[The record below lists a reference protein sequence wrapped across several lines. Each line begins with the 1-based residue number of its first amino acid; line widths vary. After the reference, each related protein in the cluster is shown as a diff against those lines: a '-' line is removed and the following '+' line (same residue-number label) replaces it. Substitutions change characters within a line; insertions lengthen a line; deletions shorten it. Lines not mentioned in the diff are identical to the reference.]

1 MKRILLGLAMVAT
14 VAGIAQQIP
23 DKENPGSLFRQDYV
37 NPLTDRV
44 ARRPGDI
51 LTVIV
56 QEQSISEYSAAT
68 QTSKS
73 DKAGFTPNFVV
84 DILTRL
90 FRPFSASTNASTKGD
105 GKTTHKMKMDSRLSV
120 VVKQVMPNGNLVIE
134 GHKSLT
140 TNKDNE
146 TIVLSG
152 VVRPFDIKSDN
163 TVLSTQIAEAQIS
176 MAGKGQIQDRQRK
189 GLLNQLLDWLF

>member
-1 MKRILLGLAMVAT
+1 MLAIAMLVT
-14 VAGIAQQIP
+14 VAGIAQQSP
-23 DKENPGSLFRQDYV
+23 EKSNPGSLFTPNYI
-37 NPLTDRV
+37 NPLSDRV
-44 ARRPGDI
+44 ARQVGDI

-56 QEQSISEYSAAT
+56 QEQSIAEYSAAT

-73 DKAGFTPNFVV
+73 DKAGFSPNFVV

-90 FRPFSASTNASTKGD
+90 FRPFSAGANASTKGD
-105 GKTTHKMKMDSRLSV
+105 GKTTHKMKMDSRMSV
-120 VVKQVMPNGNLVIE
+120 VVKQVLPNGTLVVE
-134 GHKSLT
+134 GHRSLT

-146 TIVLSG
+146 TITLTG
-152 VVRPFDIKSDN
+152 LVRPFDIKSDN

-189 GLLNQLLDWLF
+189 GLINQLLDWLF

>member
-1 MKRILLGLAMVAT
+1 MKKVMLTLTLLVT
-14 VAGIAQQIP
+14 VAGIAQQTP
-23 DKENPGSLFRQDYV
+23 EKENPGSLFKAGYT

-44 ARRPGDI
+44 ARQVGDI

-56 QEQSISEYSAAT
+56 QEQSIAEYSAAT

-73 DKAGFTPNFVV
+73 DKAGFSPNFVV
-84 DILTRL
+84 DILSRL
-90 FRPFSASTNASTKGD
+90 FRPFSVGSNASTKGD
-105 GKTTHKMKMDSRLSV
+105 GKTTHKMKMDSRMSV
-120 VVKQVMPNGNLVIE
+120 VVKQVLPNGNLVVE
-134 GHKSLT
+134 GHRSLT

-146 TIVLSG
+146 TITLTG
-152 VVRPFDIKSDN
+152 LVRPFDIKSDN

-189 GLLNQLLDWLF
+189 GLINQLLDWLF